1 VTSFDFLVIF
11 VLALSIGFAVIRGAL
26 KEIGTLLV
34 LAAAA
39 VGGFI
44 LIKPFAAVFF
54 GGKSSFLL
62 TSSIGL
68 GVGAALFIALY
79 AGLHV
84 LLRRFPMTAR
94 AQQVDRIFGGVF
106 GLARGLVLIGL
117 GFLAYA
123 YYLDD
128 ERRPDAVAKAVT
140 LPLAKGMAQIFEGM
154 APESTRLDHRPDAK
168 PDVEVEKKE
177 ANAARDGYARSD
189 RSALSEMVAT
199 VTTSDNATQETDAA
213 ANALREGKP
222 Q

>member
-1 VTSFDFLVIF
+1 MTSFDFLVIF

-39 VGGFI
+39 VGGF
-44 LIKPFAAVFF
+44 LLVKPFAAVFF

-62 TSSIGL
+62 TASIGL
-68 GVGAALFIALY
+68 GLGGALFVALY
-79 AGLHV
+79 VGLHMV
-84 LLRRFPMTAR
+84 LQRYPMTAR

-106 GLARGLVLIGL
+106 GLLRGLVLVGL

-128 ERRPDAVAKAVT
+128 ERRPDAVAKAIT
-140 LPLAKGMAQIFEGM
+140 LPLAKGMAAVFENL
-154 APESTRLDHRPDAK
+154 APQSTRLDHRPEKESDDAAVK
-168 PDVEVEKKE
+168 D

-189 RSALSEMVAT
+189 RTALSEMVAT
-199 VTTSDNATQETDAA
+199 VTTSDGAPKDSSA
-213 ANALREGKP
+213 ALREGAP